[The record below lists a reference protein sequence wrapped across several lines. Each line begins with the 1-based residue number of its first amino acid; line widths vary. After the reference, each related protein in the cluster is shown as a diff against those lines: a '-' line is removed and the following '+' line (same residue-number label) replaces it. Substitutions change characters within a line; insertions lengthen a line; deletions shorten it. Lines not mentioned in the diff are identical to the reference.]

1 MADYVQ
7 IAYDRVLSDGLP
19 GSNAN
24 ENPTYDACF
33 IADGDTPYGV
43 VVSNTSTALKPNMG
57 AVGKVNVTA
66 TAGYAVGGSA
76 ADETNLLLVAAGG
89 FKLYVDGTQITVGSV
104 DLTSAVNLAGI
115 ASALQTAIRAV
126 TSSTEVVAVVDG
138 KIKITSA
145 TTGASSQIG
154 PMTAP
159 ASGTDLTALLGWATY
174 VATDGIAAVTAAI
187 LGVVIRNVVDQ
198 SSVSASNTPVIRS
211 GNVGAYR
218 MDGAI
223 KVLAE
228 ETVTAR
234 ASVYFDD
241 TTGKL
246 YGSSGAGRTQLGT
259 SVWVD
264 AVAAGKVGVID
275 VRGLR

>member
-43 VVSNTSTALKPNMG
+43 VISNTSTALKPNMG

-66 TAGYAVGGSA
+66 TAGFAVGGDD
-76 ADETNLLLVAAGG
+76 ADYDLLKVVTTGG
-89 FKLYVDGTQITVGSV
+89 FKLYIDGSQVAVGSIDLSAAADLDAVAAAIQVALRTATSALETVTNVDGV
-104 DLTSAVNLAGI
+104 
-115 ASALQTAIRAV
+115 
-126 TSSTEVVAVVDG
+126 
-138 KIKITSA
+138 IKITSA
-145 TTGASSQIG
+145 TTGGDSQIG
-154 PMTAP
+154 PMSAP
-159 ASGTDLTALLGWATY
+159 ASGTDITAMLGWTTY
-174 VATDGIAAVTAAI
+174 VPTNGIAAVTANI

-198 SSVSASNTPVIRS
+198 ASVSASNTPAIRS
-211 GNVGAYR
+211 GAVGAYR

-228 ETVTAR
+228 ETVAAR
-234 ASVYFDD
+234 ASVYFSD

-275 VRGLR
+275 IRGLR